1 MKNIPASTSLFI
13 QTKIDFIMNMKKLL
27 ASVLGAL
34 CLSLTVS
41 ASAETVTAQD
51 VKTRVMTNMQ
61 VVPERVNAT
70 EIPGVW
76 EVYIDES
83 MFYIDST
90 GRYLIT
96 GRLFDVKTKEDLT
109 ARNHHEIWR
118 TKWKE
123 WPFHDAVKQVFGKGE
138 RELVV
143 FSDANCSFCR
153 MMEKRY
159 EEVGNLTVYTFI
171 MPMLRGEENAREIVC
186 SKDPATAWSKW
197 MRDHIRPQESISS
210 NCDTSVLQR
219 NKMLAARY
227 GINSAP
233 TFFFRS
239 GERMKGAM
247 TAAQLNTMLQSAQ

>member
-1 MKNIPASTSLFI
+1 MKLRN
-13 QTKIDFIMNMKKLL
+13 LL
-27 ASVLGAL
+27 AAAMGAL
-34 CLSLTVS
+34 CLSVAVPS
-41 ASAETVTAQD
+41 AAEPITPQE
-51 VKTRVMTNMQ
+51 VKTRVMRYMQ
-61 VVPERVNAT
+61 IVPEHVSET

-83 MFYIDST
+83 MFYVDST

-109 ARNHHEIWR
+109 ARNHKEIWR

-123 WPFHDAVKQVFGKGE
+123 WPFQDAVKQVFGNGE

-143 FSDANCSFCR
+143 FSDANCTYCR
-153 MMEKRY
+153 MMERRY
-159 EEVGNLTVYTFI
+159 AEVGNLTVYTFI

-186 SKDPATAWSKW
+186 SKDPSSAWSQW
-197 MRDHIRPQESISS
+197 MKDNIRPKEKISS
-210 NCDTSVLQR
+210 DCDTSVLYR
-219 NKMLAARY
+219 NKMLAERY

-233 TFFFRS
+233 TFFFKS

-247 TAAQLNTMLQSAQ
+247 TAPQLETMLQSAQ